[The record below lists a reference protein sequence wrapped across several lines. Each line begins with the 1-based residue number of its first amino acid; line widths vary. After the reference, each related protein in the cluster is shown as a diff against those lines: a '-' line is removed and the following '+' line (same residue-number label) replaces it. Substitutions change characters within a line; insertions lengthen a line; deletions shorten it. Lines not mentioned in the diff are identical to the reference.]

1 MSEYKFQEIEKKW
14 QIYWHENR
22 VFKTS
27 EVSGKPKY
35 YVLDMFPYPSGAGL
49 HVGHPLGYI
58 ATDIMA
64 RYKRARGFN
73 VLHPMGFDSFGL
85 PAEQYAIKTGQHPAK
100 TTETNINR
108 FKEQLEVLGFS
119 YDWDREVRTSDP
131 NYYRWTQWI
140 FLKLFNSYIDP
151 NEHKARDINDLEIPE
166 GLTSEET
173 QDFINGQRLAYQA
186 EIAVNW
192 CPELGTVL
200 ANEEVIGGVSERG
213 GYPVIRKPMRQW
225 MLRITSYA
233 DRLIDDLD
241 SLEWPESIKASQRNW
256 IGRSYGADINFKI
269 SGTVESIIV
278 YTTRPDTIYGVTYM
292 VLAPEH
298 QLVQLITTAEQK
310 SKVDGYLDQTSKK
323 SDLERTDLDKSKTG
337 VFTGAYAVNPVNQ
350 EKIPIWISD
359 YVLISYGTGAVMAV
373 PGGDQRD
380 FEFAKEF
387 DLPIIPVVAEKGH
400 HEDLEEAYTGHGTMI
415 NSGEYNGLHSKEFTR
430 IIIERIEKEGVGRA
444 AVNYKLRDWV
454 FTRQRYWGE
463 PIPLVHTDSH
473 GVVSVP
479 EDQLPV
485 ILPEV
490 EDYQPTQDGESPLA
504 KVLDWVNTISP
515 IDGTPAKRETNTM
528 PQWAGSCW
536 YYLRFMDPEN
546 HQVFADNKK
555 LAQWSPVDLYV
566 GGAEHAV
573 LHLLYARFWHKVLF
587 DLGYV
592 PTNEPFQK
600 LVNQGMIQ
608 GLSAKIFIDGNESGY
623 FASNRFDYKGVT
635 YTNDANRTFYLFF
648 SKDVVKADNML
659 SNTDVRK
666 GAVLRELHVQ
676 VDLVNNENLNIDQF
690 IADNPNFVNS
700 IFVCKNG
707 YYLDGSFNYFQGIDS
722 RQPNGNFLVKREVEK
737 MSKSKLNVVSPD
749 AIVARYGAD
758 TLRMYEMFLGPLE
771 QGKPWSTHGIDGVF
785 RFLRKFWNLFHDEAG
800 NPAVEDIKASTDELK
815 ITHRTIK
822 KVAEDIERLSFNT
835 CVSSLMICVNEL
847 TALKCRKKAVLQP
860 LVLVIAPFAPH
871 LAEDLWQLLGN
882 DSSVSQASFP
892 QYNEDY
898 LKEDTYEYPVSVN
911 GKMRAKM
918 KFAVDLAAEDIEKQ
932 VLAADIIKKWVGDK
946 TPKKVIVVPGKI
958 VNVVV

>member
-14 QIYWHENR
+14 QKYWHEYK
-22 VFKTS
+22 VFKTT
-27 EVSGKPKY
+27 EVPGKPKY

-64 RYKRARGFN
+64 RYKRARGFK

-108 FKEQLEVLGFS
+108 FKQQLEVLGFS
-119 YDWDREVRTSDP
+119 YDWEREVRTSDP
-131 NYYRWTQWI
+131 SYYRWTQWI
-140 FLKLFNSYIDP
+140 FLKLFNSYFDQDQQ
-151 NEHKARDINDLEIPE
+151 KARDISELQIPS
-166 GLTSEET
+166 GLTEKE
-173 QDFINGQRLAYQA
+173 QREFINHHRLAYQA

-200 ANEEVIGGVSERG
+200 ANEEVVGGVSERG

-233 DRLIDDLD
+233 DRLIEGLDDLK
-241 SLEWPESIKASQRNW
+241 WPESIKTSQRNW
-256 IGRSYGADINFKI
+256 IGRSYGAEINFEV
-269 SGTVESIIV
+269 SGSGEPIEV
-278 YTTRPDTIYGVTYM
+278 YTTRPDTIFGVTYM

-298 QLVQLITTAEQK
+298 PLVPKITTPEQK
-310 SKVDGYLDQTSKK
+310 PKVEEYLDQTSKK
-323 SDLERTDLDKSKTG
+323 SDLERSDLDKSKTG

-387 DLPIIPVVAEKGH
+387 DLPIIQVVAENGEP
-400 HEDLEEAYTGHGTMI
+400 EDLEEAYAGHGTMI
-415 NSGEYNGLHSKEFTR
+415 NSREYNGLHSKEFTK
-430 IIIERIEKEGVGRA
+430 IIIEWIERESVGRA

-463 PIPLVHTDSH
+463 PIPLIHTKNH
-473 GVVSVP
+473 GVVAVP
-479 EDQLPV
+479 EEQLPV
-485 ILPEV
+485 LLPEV
-490 EDYQPTQDGESPLA
+490 DDYKPTQDGESPLA
-504 KVLDWVNTISP
+504 KVEDWVNTISP
-515 IDGTPAKRETNTM
+515 VDGTPAKRESNTM

-546 HQVFADNKK
+546 QQVFADKEK

-587 DLGYV
+587 DLGYA
-592 PTNEPFQK
+592 PTNEPFHK

-608 GLSAKIFIDGNESGY
+608 GRSNFAYRVKDTNNFVSFNLRKEYETTPIHVDIDLC
-623 FASNRFDYKGVT
+623 R
-635 YTNDANRTFYLFF
+635 ND
-648 SKDVVKADNML
+648 V
-659 SNTDVRK
+659 
-666 GAVLRELHVQ
+666 
-676 VDLVNNENLNIDQF
+676 LNIEAFKKWQPDLKD
-690 IADNPNFVNS
+690 AKFVLEHGKY
-700 IFVCKNG
+700 IC
-707 YYLDGSFNYFQGIDS
+707 GS
-722 RQPNGNFLVKREVEK
+722 EVEK

-785 RFLRKFWNLFHDEAG
+785 KFIRKFWNLFHDEFG
-800 NPAVEDIKASTDELK
+800 NLSVENSAANADELK
-815 ITHRTIK
+815 ITHQTIK
-822 KVAEDIERLSFNT
+822 KVGDDIERLSLNT
-835 CVSSLMICVNEL
+835 CISSLMICVNEL
-847 TALKCRKKAVLQP
+847 TALKCRKKVILRD
-860 LVLVIAPFAPH
+860 LVVVIAPFAPH
-871 LAEDLWQLLGN
+871 LAEELWQLLGN
-882 DSSVSQASFP
+882 ENSVSLESFP
-892 QYNEDY
+892 DFKEDHI
-898 LKEDTYEYPVSVN
+898 KEDTYEYPISVN

-918 KFAVDLAAEDIEKQ
+918 RFAVDMAPEDIEKQ
-932 VLAADIIKKWVGDK
+932 VLEEEVIKKWIGDK